1 MMLDV
6 DVFSAAVID
15 RVVRVVDGSLII
27 DVECGGSRV
36 RDTKFSCKGPEPDDL
51 SCG

>member
-15 RVVRVVDGSLII
+15 RVVRII
-27 DVECGGSRV
+27 DGALVIDVKCGGSRV
-36 RDTKFSCKGPEPDDL
+36 WDAKFSRKGP
-51 SCG
+51 